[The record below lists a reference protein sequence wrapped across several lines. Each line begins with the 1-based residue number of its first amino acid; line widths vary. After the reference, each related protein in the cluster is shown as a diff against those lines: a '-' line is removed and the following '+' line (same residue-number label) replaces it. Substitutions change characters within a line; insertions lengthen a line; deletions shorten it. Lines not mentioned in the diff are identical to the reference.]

1 MLDTL
6 SSGPTWK
13 YNSDSYSSFYYNALL
28 LCLLQSSYYACI
40 EYNITNVFS
49 TGTAVILFLL
59 VKTNYRL
66 LQGLVNSIFYT
77 MELLLTL
84 EEGKRSACLEWL
96 HATNIQ
102 MEKKFKT

>member
-1 MLDTL
+1 M
-6 SSGPTWK
+6 
-13 YNSDSYSSFYYNALL
+13 
-28 LCLLQSSYYACI
+28 
-40 EYNITNVFS
+40 
-49 TGTAVILFLL
+49 ILFLL

-66 LQGLVNSIFYT
+66 LQGLVNSIFYI

-102 MEKKFKT
+102 MEKKI